1 MNNNRFQRLS
11 SSSSQEVSRYGQK
24 SRTNYNSQSNGN
36 GYNNSKFSQRNN
48 NENSNNYSKFSQRNK
63 FNSYEKNTFSNK
75 FSRKYKTQYSNTKD
89 TRISTNVS
97 VNKPKETLV
106 EMFPSL
112 SSKTFTKPVV
122 KPVVKPLEQKN
133 QVNIKKTNNPWG
145 KKNVARHIKKC
156 YKEQDNKRKIEADK
170 RQKAITEANKR
181 RIQQNTNR
189 GTYKST
195 SYEQTNLYE
204 KKHYYDSE
212 NDEYR
217 TDDDNEEYMGWGS
230 D

>member
-1 MNNNRFQRLS
+1 MNNNRFQRS

-48 NENSNNYSKFSQRNK
+48 NSNENSNNYSKFSQRNK
-63 FNSYEKNTFSNK
+63 FNSFEKNSFSNK
-75 FSRKYKTQYSNTKD
+75 FSQRFKTQYSKTKN
-89 TRISTNVS
+89 TRISTNIS

-106 EMFPSL
+106 ETFPSL
-112 SSKTFTKPVV
+112 PSKTSPKPVV
-122 KPVVKPLEQKN
+122 KQKPVVKSLEL
-133 QVNIKKTNNPWG
+133 KTNNPWG
-145 KKNVARHIKKC
+145 KKNVIQHIKQC
-156 YKEQDNKRKIEADK
+156 YKEQNNERKIEANK
-170 RQKAITEANKR
+170 RQKAIIEANKR
-181 RIQQNTNR
+181 RIQQDTNR
-189 GTYKST
+189 STYKSA
-195 SYEQTNLYE
+195 SYEQTNLYG
-204 KKHYYDSE
+204 KKHHYDSE